1 MNLRKK
7 VILLYLCI
15 TAMVIVFIGIVVPV
29 SLEDESIHTTSENT
43 MNTLKHI
50 DFALSNFIEHPRFDL
65 AGLSLMNDIRNS
77 DSSEFTSYLNS
88 SYETFGQSTDEK
100 EEEIVGTLMDFQL
113 THPYVESVYI
123 GYENGAYV
131 RSQEWENSTQYDP
144 RTRPWY
150 ILAKENPEETV
161 ITQPYVPITS
171 SDVKIGISKA
181 IIDGDGNVSGVIGT
195 DITLISLTN
204 YISDIETEIDEGVI
218 LTDRNGIILASGNSS
233 LIFTDIQDRL
243 HEQTSTFLNT
253 DEGIIVVDDYYL
265 IYYTSPELG
274 WKIGEF
280 IPVQILNQQI
290 YESFIQILIFVVF
303 ALVLLSI
310 ITLFIINHTVI
321 RPISDLTKVS
331 RKIAETGDLDQDI
344 NTDIGDD
351 EIATL
356 ARSLKAMVDT
366 IRRDEHER
374 KEMEKQAVVSIKQIE
389 DNLSQMAILNDEIR
403 NPLTVILAY
412 SESIEDDKTRDT
424 IISQISEI
432 DSKVKALDRGWLQS
446 ERVWKFLH
454 RYYGI
459 ECKGGVLDKK
469 EKGDENPDEES
480 G

>member
-7 VILLYLCI
+7 VVLLYLCI

-29 SLEDESIHTTSENT
+29 SLEEKSIQTTSENT
-43 MNTLKHI
+43 LNTLKHI
-50 DFALSNFIEHPRFDL
+50 DFALSNFIEHPRYDL
-65 AGLSLMNDIRNS
+65 AGLSLVHVIQNG

-88 SYETFGQSTDEK
+88 SYETFGQSTGENED
-100 EEEIVGTLMDFQL
+100 EIVGTLMDFQL

-131 RSQEWENSTQYDP
+131 RSQEWENSTRYDP

-204 YISDIETEIDEGVI
+204 YISDIETNIDEGVI
-218 LTDRNGIILASGNSS
+218 LTDRNGIVLASGNSS

-243 HEQTSTFLNT
+243 YEQTSTFLNT
-253 DEGIIVVDDYYL
+253 DEGIILVDDYYL

-321 RPISDLTKVS
+321 RPISVLTKVS

-344 NTDIGDD
+344 NTDIGED

-356 ARSLKAMVDT
+356 ARSLKGMVNT
-366 IRRDEHER
+366 IRNEELER
-374 KEMEKQAVVSIKQIE
+374 KEMEKQVAASIQQIE
-389 DNLSQMAILNDEIR
+389 DNLGKMAMLNDEIR
-403 NPLTVILAY
+403 NPLTVVLAY
-412 SESIEDDKTRDT
+412 AENIEDDKIRNT
-424 IISQISEI
+424 IIEQVSEI

-446 ERVWKFLH
+446 EKVWKFLH
-454 RYYGI
+454 KYYGI
-459 ECKGGVLDKK
+459 EHKERIKKKGKK
-469 EKGDENPDEES
+469 DEKIDEDS